1 MLATCALMGAVS
13 LLPLSCPSAQLQEMY
28 NCAVRLVSEPVSAS
42 DAGRC
47 EERRLGC
54 LMLSCLAC
62 NLPMAMLE
70 VRIAAR
76 GKCSTAHVCYS
87 VALWQVMAD
96 AHDLITLTGIRA
108 HKDACEST
116 QACEQQVLDCLTTD
130 AFGSTGAQRM
140 DIAAYKDKTPAER
153 AAAFMREATWRCA
166 ALEALHAWLV
176 GYVCHLPPR
185 RRSAL
190 CMAAAEA
197 LRPVTALFTDPE
209 CGRRMRDPL
218 SAGDDPAAAAAL
230 MTFQYRLLDVYL
242 AMPYAEAY
250 EDCWVGLLALC
261 SEPLREG
268 ASHLSPHSRRAVAG
282 QLLPPL
288 LNSQD
293 EALAAHLGCEDDGFA
308 LVRMVLMLASPH
320 RVALCTRSSD
330 RASTLR
336 LRAASHQQ
344 DWPFV
349 VMAVSAQSTCRWR
362 RTRWSMRW

>member
-1 MLATCALMGAVS
+1 M
-13 LLPLSCPSAQLQEMY
+13 
-28 NCAVRLVSEPVSAS
+28 
-42 DAGRC
+42 
-47 EERRLGC
+47 
-54 LMLSCLAC
+54 
-62 NLPMAMLE
+62 
-70 VRIAAR
+70 
-76 GKCSTAHVCYS
+76 
-87 VALWQVMAD
+87 
-96 AHDLITLTGIRA
+96 
-108 HKDACEST
+108 
-116 QACEQQVLDCLTTD
+116 QACEQQVLDCLTAD
-130 AFGSTGAQRM
+130 AFGSTGVQRM

-153 AAAFMREATWRCA
+153 AGAFTREATWRCA

-190 CMAAAEA
+190 CVAAAEA
-197 LRPVTALFTDPE
+197 LRPVTALFTEPE

-218 SAGDDPAAAAAL
+218 RAGDDPAAAAAL

-250 EDCWVGLLALC
+250 EDCWAGLLTLC

-308 LVRMVLMLASPH
+308 MVRSV
-320 RVALCTRSSD
+320 RVP
-330 RASTLR
+330 ASTHPVDVRTRPSNRSLTLP
-336 LRAASHQQ
+336 LRAALY
-344 DWPFV
+344 
-349 VMAVSAQSTCRWR
+349 QSGL
-362 RTRWSMRW
+362 S